1 MESVKPLYILHPN
14 NRCKQLVYLGQQDLT
29 FMEGPGIQYD
39 ILWHSVTLAGQGI
52 MADKSTCWS
61 LRKRLTVIRLAH
73 VIIHPAYT
81 SQDGGV
87 S

>member
-1 MESVKPLYILHPN
+1 MYVLHPTD
-14 NRCKQLVYLGQQDLT
+14 RCKQLVYLGQQDLT
-29 FMEGPGIQYD
+29 FVEGPGIQYD
-39 ILWHSVTLAGQGI
+39 ILWHSVTLAGQDT
-52 MADKSTCWS
+52 MAARSTWS

-73 VIIHPAYT
+73 VIIHPACT